1 MPDILASVDA
11 RTQLVGRNRLEIL
24 LFHLDDQ
31 LFGINV
37 FKIRE
42 VINVPSLTQL
52 PNSHESVIGAT
63 SIRGTTMPV
72 IDLNKAVNDEY
83 TYDLDDKVLIITEY
97 NRSVQGLVVYGVE
110 HIVNASWESIVPP
123 PPATGRDHYITGV
136 AKGLSQVEDRLV
148 ELLDVERVLGDINDM
163 EADFNVDSVDDLDE
177 IIKKVAHKYTVLVA
191 DDSTLAR
198 RHVKRTLDQIGV
210 NVIMTDDGQHA
221 LDILEHDIPRT
232 AGDVSRKYLMLISD
246 VEMPEMDGY
255 SLIKKCREHPG
266 LKNLFIMLNTS
277 ITSVFNE
284 ADSKEVGCNEFVGKI
299 NPQKIYDT
307 VKEQIQVRINKAA
320 NK

>member
-11 RTQLVGRNRLEIL
+11 RTQLVGHNRLEIL
-24 LFHLDDQ
+24 LFHLDVQ

-42 VINVPSLTQL
+42 VINVPPLTQI
-52 PNSHESVIGAT
+52 PNSHKAVIGAT

-83 TYDLDDKVLIITEY
+83 TYDLEDKVLIITEY
-97 NRSVQGLVVYGVE
+97 NRSVQGLVVYKVD

-123 PPATGRDHYITGV
+123 PPATGRDHYITGI
-136 AKGLSQVEDRLV
+136 AKDLAQVDNRLV
-148 ELLDVERVLGDINDM
+148 ELLDVERVLGDIHDVRTK
-163 EADFNVDSVDDLDE
+163 FNTDDLDDM
-177 IIKKVAHKYTVLVA
+177 IRKVAHKYTVLVA
-191 DDSTLAR
+191 DDSSVAR
-198 RHVKRTLDQIGV
+198 RHVKQVLDQIGV

-255 SLIKKCREHPG
+255 SLIKNCREHPG

-284 ADSKEVGCNEFVGKI
+284 SDSKEVGCNEFVGKI
-299 NPQKIYDT
+299 DPHKIYNV
-307 VKEQIQVRINKAA
+307 VKEQIQIRINKA
-320 NK
+320 NKQ